1 MADLCVSTQSL
12 RGLSDEL
19 TIVAQEF
26 NNANTR
32 SDTIAAA
39 VGHSG
44 LAEAVTDFAHGWDDR
59 RSEMVDSIAFLAEGA
74 AGCADTFEDVD
85 NQLAKSIEVPSP
97 MAATST
103 GSVAQ

>member
-1 MADLCVSTQSL
+1 M
-12 RGLSDEL
+12 
-19 TIVAQEF
+19 TIVGQEF

-44 LAEAVTDFAHGWDDR
+44 LADAVTDFAHGWDDR
-59 RSEMVDSIAFLAEGA
+59 RSEMVGSIAFLAEGA
-74 AGCADTFEDVD
+74 AGCADTFEEVD
-85 NQLAKSIEVPSP
+85 NQLAKSIEVPTAI
-97 MAATST
+97 AATST